1 MLGGLMDFVE
11 ITPLIDF
18 KLIDHDAIRGR
29 TIFPEPEYNQNLEIV
44 HDFDDYDPAM
54 VFEFSNDY

>member
-1 MLGGLMDFVE
+1 MDFVE

>member
-1 MLGGLMDFVE
+1 MDKFVE
-11 ITPLIDF
+11 VTPLIDF

-29 TIFPEPEYNQNLEIV
+29 TYFPEDEREEREITQ
-44 HDFDDYDPAM
+44 DYDDYDPTM